1 MQGGSLRDQAPKFE
15 AAGCDVVGLSF
26 DTLEEN
32 KAFREDNDF
41 PFRLLS
47 DPDKTVGTAY
57 QVLRDADD
65 PYADYPRR
73 VAYLVDPDGVVAAAD
88 EVTDPAGYGAA
99 ALVTLA
105 AAQR

>member
-1 MQGGSLRDQAPKFE
+1 MFGI
-15 AAGCDVVGLSF
+15 SF
-26 DTLEEN
+26 DSPADN
-32 KAFREDNDF
+32 KAFAEGNDF

-47 DPDKTVGTAY
+47 DPDKTVGAAY
-57 QVLRDADD
+57 EVLRAPDD
-65 PYADYPRR
+65 QYADYPQRI
-73 VAYLVDPDGVVAAAD
+73 AYLIDPDGAIAAAD